1 MTIRV
6 ALQHRTRY
14 TFDRPTAL
22 GPHEMRLRPAPH
34 CRTPIVSYSLK
45 VTPRQHLVHWQ
56 QDAYGN
62 HVARFVFPEKTRE
75 LVVNVDLV
83 ADLTV
88 INPFDFLVEPGA
100 AHYPFRY
107 TDAQAAE
114 LVAYLSAAPAG
125 ARLAKWLADFHAGGY
140 AAGET
145 TTGFL
150 VALNQRLSREIEYL
164 VRMEPGVQDAEE
176 TLAHGSGSCRD
187 SGWLLVQIL
196 RHLGI
201 AARFVSGY
209 LVQLAGEADPSGD
222 ASGPERD
229 SVDLHAW
236 AEAYLPGAGWIG
248 LDPTSGLLAGEC
260 HIPLACAAAA
270 ASAAPI
276 IGSVGECES
285 QLAYEASVARVNED
299 PPVTRSYDDAQWAEI
314 DALGLAVDRDLEAH
328 DVRLMHGGEPTFVSI
343 DDMEGAAWN
352 HAALSPEKW
361 ELAQRLAWRLHH
373 RFAQGGLF
381 THGQG
386 KWYPGESTPRW
397 ALGIYWRLDGT
408 PIWRDI
414 RLIARDR
421 PPVAATLDDARQF
434 AADLA
439 DRLGFDPVRVLAAY
453 EDPLPALQQEGA
465 LPVNV
470 DLATAPMGNAE
481 ERARLARTLAHGL
494 DRAVGYVLPVRA
506 RKRSGNPDARGG
518 WVSSPWPLRREKL
531 YLFSGDA
538 PMGAR
543 LPLASLPEPGPG
555 EFEPDFE
562 RDPFDAR
569 DALHD
574 AHLAA
579 EKHRHAGADAGPTVR
594 TALCFQVRED
604 CLHVFMPPLT
614 RLEDYLDLVAAIE
627 LTAAARSLPVRVDG
641 YGPPIDP
648 RIRGLQVTPD
658 PGVIEVNTQ
667 PAGSWRELAEI
678 TTAIYDEARGV
689 RLGTD
694 KFLHDGRHVGTG
706 GGSHITLGG
715 PTAVDSPFLRR
726 PDLLASLLT
735 YWQNHPSLSY
745 LFSGRFVGATSQAPR
760 VDEAREDNL
769 YELEIAL
776 QQLARECPP
785 GTESAKPWLVDR
797 LLRNFLVDLT
807 GNAHRTEFCID
818 KLYSPHGPSGRLGV
832 VEMRACEMP
841 PHAHMSLVR
850 ALLIRALVARFWKTP
865 YPGRL
870 MRWGTQLH
878 DRWVLPF
885 FIEQDIRD
893 VTRDVRQSGYAFRDD
908 WLAPFLE
915 FRFPRLG
922 AVSYE
927 GIRVELRQAIEPWN
941 VLGDE
946 MDATGTARAVDSSV
960 DRLQITVQGMTGD
973 RHLIACNGRPLPL
986 HPTGVQ
992 AEFVAGVRFKAFNPS
1007 SARHPTIGVQAP
1019 LVFDLVD
1026 TWSGRS
1032 LGGCTYHVTD
1042 PGAQHY
1048 ERLPVNSHEAEARR
1062 AARFWSHGH
1071 TPGAMAVRPEP
1082 PNRDFPYTLDLR
1094 RQPG

>member
-6 ALQHRTRY
+6 ALQHLTRY
-14 TFDRPTAL
+14 TFDRPTQL
-22 GPHEMRLRPAPH
+22 GPHEVRLRPTPH
-34 CRTPIVSYSLK
+34 CRAPIVSYSLS
-45 VTPRQHLVHWQ
+45 VAPQRHLVHWL
-56 QDAYGN
+56 QDAFAN

-88 INPFDFLVEPGA
+88 MNPFDFLVEPHA

-114 LVAYLSAAPAG
+114 LVAYLAAPPAG
-125 ARLAKWLADFHAGGY
+125 PLLAKWLAEFHGGGY

-145 TTGFL
+145 TTSFL

-164 VRMEPGVQDAEE
+164 VRMEPGVQEPEE
-176 TLAHGSGSCRD
+176 TLTRGSGSCRD

-196 RHLGI
+196 RHLGF
-201 AARFVSGY
+201 ASRFVSGY
-209 LVQLAGEADPSGD
+209 LVQLAGEGD
-222 ASGPERD
+222 SSPGGGGPERD

-236 AEAYLPGAGWIG
+236 AEVYLPGAGWIG
-248 LDPTSGLLAGEC
+248 LDPTSGLLVGEC
-260 HIPLACAAAA
+260 HIPLACAASPT
-270 ASAAPI
+270 SAAPI
-276 IGSVGECES
+276 IGSIGECES
-285 QLAYEASVARVNED
+285 RLAYEASLVRVGED
-299 PPVTRSYDDAQWAEI
+299 PPVTRFYDDAQWAEI
-314 DALGLAVDRDLEAH
+314 DALGLAVDRDLEAS
-328 DVRLMHGGEPTFVSI
+328 DVRLTHGGEPTFVSI

-352 HAALSPEKW
+352 HAALSAEKW
-361 ELAQRLAWRLHH
+361 ELAQQLAWRLHA

-381 THGQG
+381 AHGQG
-386 KWYPGESTPRW
+386 KWYPGEPVPRW
-397 ALGIYWRLDGT
+397 ALGIYWRLDGM
-408 PIWRDI
+408 PIWRDV
-414 RLIARDR
+414 RLIAREH
-421 PPVAATLDDARQF
+421 PAVAATLDDAQQF
-434 AADLA
+434 ASELA
-439 DRLGFDPVRVLAAY
+439 DRLGVDTACVLAAY
-453 EDPLPALQQEGA
+453 EDPLATLQQEGA

-470 DLATAPMGNAE
+470 DLTAVPLDNAD
-481 ERARLARTLAHGL
+481 ERARLAKVLAHGL

-506 RKRSGNPDARGG
+506 RRRSGGSDARGG
-518 WVSSPWPLRREKL
+518 WDSSPWPLRRGRL
-531 YLFSGDA
+531 YLFPGAA

-543 LPLASLPEPGPG
+543 MPLASLPEPEPG

-579 EKHRHAGADAGPTVR
+579 EKRRHASAKAGPTVR
-594 TALCFQVRED
+594 TALCFEVRED
-604 CLHVFMPPLT
+604 RLHVFMPPLT
-614 RLEDYLDLVAAIE
+614 RLEDFLDLVAAIE
-627 LTAAARSLPVRVDG
+627 LTAAARGLPVRIDG

-658 PGVIEVNTQ
+658 PGVIEVNAH
-667 PAGSWRELAEI
+667 PAGSWPELVEI
-678 TTAIYDEARGV
+678 TTTIYEEARQV

-715 PTAVDSPFLRR
+715 PTAADSPFLRR

-818 KLYSPHGPSGRLGV
+818 KLYSPHSPNGRLGI

-841 PHAHMSLVR
+841 PHARMSLVR

-865 YPGRL
+865 YQGRL

-878 DRWVLPF
+878 DRWMLPC

-893 VTRDVRQSGYAFRDD
+893 VARDVRQSGYPFRDD

-927 GIRVELRQAIEPWN
+927 GIRIELRQAIEPWN
-941 VLGDE
+941 VLSDE
-946 MDATGTARAVDSSV
+946 MDTVGTARSVDSSV
-960 DRLQITVQGMTGD
+960 ERLQVTVQGMTGD

-992 AEFVAGVRFKAFNPS
+992 AEFVAGVRFKAFDPS
-1007 SARHPTIGVQAP
+1007 SSRHPTIGVHAP

-1032 LGGCTYHVTD
+1032 LGGCTLHATD
-1042 PGAQHY
+1042 PGARRY
-1048 ERLPVNSHEAEARR
+1048 ERFPVNAHEAEARR

-1071 TPGAMAVRPEP
+1071 TPGATTVRPEP

-1094 RQPG
+1094 RSPG